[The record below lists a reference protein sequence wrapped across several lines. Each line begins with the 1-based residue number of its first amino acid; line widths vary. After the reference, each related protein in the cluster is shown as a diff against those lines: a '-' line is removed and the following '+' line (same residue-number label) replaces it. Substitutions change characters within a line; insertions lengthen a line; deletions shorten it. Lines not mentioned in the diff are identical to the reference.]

1 MLSQLRRGHHHE
13 FNDPMSARTTKNHG
27 EHWKSSDRAN
37 SSILNNNILPNA
49 YSPRLNTSTIT
60 PDLSRAFRVDAYL
73 LAIIRIEYKRNSF
86 YSTDVVSK
94 LRQKEQTQSF
104 INKPCSLL
112 VTDRSLIIYD
122 RGTQVIAETIPLENV
137 DPTCVYS
144 DVPDTLND
152 IFMYRLYDRHS
163 STATNQSTSS
173 HKNDLSSVIVF
184 KCTNKES
191 KLLVDSIRNASGKL
205 LKTPRSARSETRSTI
220 DRRITDAGSMAF
232 YDPLQLPYDHSSMNP
247 TYVVGPQH
255 TSRAMAQQNSS
266 IVSTDYYTRLTDE
279 LNKCFDDIELFVR
292 YLEALMEYTREL
304 DRDYRRKDKKPI
316 VGLKQMVEKLPDD
329 KFFIDILQKFKYSF
343 NLLGELKHI
352 IHNPNA
358 PELIHYLLSPL
369 QFIVYTLQT
378 KHPNQLQLAQ
388 DIWTPTLTKE
398 TKELLFN
405 CLTSKE
411 HDILRNL
418 GPAWIRTTEETP
430 QKFIDYRPVFFEGRS
445 LWIQEPLNDQ
455 PLQSAR
461 SNDERQSSVW
471 SSARQTNPNSNNNGS
486 LINHNTRQPSP
497 TARIDT
503 STIDRSVKNGGTLEN
518 YNTHMQNEHAW
529 AIERKRAGA
538 KIYAVRADR
547 KGQNHKELT
556 VRRGELVEIENNSK
570 KWWLAR
576 NFHGDTGHIP
586 HNIVEEIEIEQ
597 RPIKTASS
605 NTSVNIPRVSNVFNG
620 EHTDVHQRN
629 GNDYT
634 QYIVRSPSHGN
645 NFIMQ
650 SNNSTTTNP
659 TVMRDQFFQE
669 TILSPD
675 SATLPSPSSLIP
687 APPPM
692 PADFL
697 TIRSNPWSTLQ
708 TSKSNNKGRPR
719 LDIDLSPTQV
729 DELQKELAERITDRV
744 GFISQKSSKED
755 VQRWLTSKHISTKLA
770 QNLYGMNGQQLF
782 ELSKST
788 LDGFTNE
795 TESARMY
802 ALLAQHKQLSGFKSA
817 NKREKPTEQHNSS
830 FNSLQ
835 ASTINSR
842 KASTINDADDSFS
855 LRPDDTLNRS
865 LKFKLKQRRDKIE
878 QSETAKRLVL

>member
-1 MLSQLRRGHHHE
+1 MTSNQSRPSWHGCLPANHYDSRYYFYNHE
-13 FNDPMSARTTKNHG
+13 T
-27 EHWKSSDRAN
+27 DRAN

-112 VTDRSLIIYD
+112 VTDRSLVIYD

-232 YDPLQLPYDHSSMNP
+232 YDPLQLPYDHSSTNP

-255 TSRAMAQQNSS
+255 TSRTMAQQNSS

-471 SSARQTNPNSNNNGS
+471 SSTRQTNPNSNNNGS

-497 TARIDT
+497 TTRIDT

-576 NFHGDTGHIP
+576 NFHGGTGHIP

-620 EHTDVHQRN
+620 EFTDVHQRN

-659 TVMRDQFFQE
+659 TVMRDQFLQE

-708 TSKSNNKGRPR
+708 TSKSNNKARPR

-755 VQRWLTSKHISTKLA
+755 VQRWLASKHISTKLA

-878 QSETAKRLVL
+878 QSETAERLVL